1 MNSFFKYLDDNL
13 IYIHIKLNMPVVL
26 LQLKIVW

>member
-1 MNSFFKYLDDNL
+1 MNSFFKNLDDNL
-13 IYIHIKLNMPVVL
+13 MYIHINMPVVL

>member
-13 IYIHIKLNMPVVL
+13 IYIHINMPVVL
-26 LQLKIVW
+26 LQLKIVG